1 MLNTRIFYN
10 QDRAPLTV
18 PAAVNQESPLAF
30 HQKLPEYAPSPLRS
44 VQNLAAKFGVK
55 RLWVKDE
62 SKRLG
67 LPSFKILGASWATY
81 QALQKRTGHPLDNWQ
96 TIAELRRQ
104 LQPLGQ
110 LTLIAATDGNHG
122 RAVARMAALLGF
134 SARILV
140 PENTVEERISAI
152 AGEGAEVVVVNG
164 SYDDAVRQSAR
175 AGAENKNALVISDT
189 AWPGYEE
196 IPNWVI
202 EGYST
207 IYQETAEQL
216 QSHQEPAPDLV
227 LVQMG
232 VGALAASVIKYYRNN
247 SHPTRITGVE
257 PLAAACVLASLQKKE
272 MVEVSGPHHSIMAGL
287 NCGAPSLVG
296 WPYLK
301 DGLDLAVAIDDEY
314 AREAM
319 RQLAANGIEA
329 GESGAAGLGG
339 LLALFESHEK
349 AKAWPYLNLNPNST
363 ILILNTEGITDH
375 QNYQKILASHSH

>member
-1 MLNTRIFYN
+1 
-10 QDRAPLTV
+10 V
-18 PAAVNQESPLAF
+18 P
-30 HQKLPEYAPSPLRS
+30 
-44 VQNLAAKFGVK
+44 NLAAKFGVK
-55 RLWVKDE
+55 RVWVKDE

-81 QALQKRTGHPLDNWQ
+81 QALKKRTGHPLDNWQ

-122 RAVARMAALLGF
+122 RAVAHMAALLGF

-140 PENTVEERISAI
+140 PENTVAERIAAI

-175 AGAENKNALVISDT
+175 EGAANKNALVISDT

-207 IYQETAEQL
+207 IYQETAAQL
-216 QSHQEPAPDLV
+216 QAQREAAPDLV

-232 VGALAASVIKYYRNN
+232 VGALATSVIKYYRRNQ
-247 SHPTRITGVE
+247 SHPTNIMGVE
-257 PLAAACVLASLQKKE
+257 PLAAACVLESLQKQA

-314 AREAM
+314 ARAAM

-339 LLALFESHEK
+339 LLALFESNEK
-349 AKAWPYLNLNPNST
+349 AKAWSYLGLNSNST

-375 QNYQKILASHSH
+375 QNYQKILSSSQSY